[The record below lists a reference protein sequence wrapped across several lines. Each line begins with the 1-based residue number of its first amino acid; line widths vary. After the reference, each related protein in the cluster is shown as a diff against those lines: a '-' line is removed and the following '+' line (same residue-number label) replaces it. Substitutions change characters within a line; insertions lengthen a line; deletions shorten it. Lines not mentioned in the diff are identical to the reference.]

1 MEAAVEARRDGM
13 NETPIAATRA
23 RAGALRV
30 SVIIPARDEEDS
42 IGDVI
47 EQVRASGVDEII
59 VVDGSSRDRTRE
71 RARAAGAR
79 VIESPP
85 GRGLQQNRGAAEASG
100 DALLFLHADT
110 RLPPDFLDQIE
121 TLFASGD
128 VCAGA
133 FRLAVDAPG
142 FAMRWVEHMANWRS
156 LYFDLPYGDQ
166 AIFVRRQAFR
176 EAGGFA
182 PIPLMED
189 FELMRRLRKTGR
201 IGLASSAV
209 TTSARRWKQLGV
221 WRATWSN
228 QLCILAYLFGV
239 SPHRIAAWRDARG
252 RE

>member
-1 MEAAVEARRDGM
+1 METAVEARSDGL
-13 NETPIAATRA
+13 NETPPAATSA
-23 RAGALRV
+23 RAGALRL
-30 SVIIPARDEEDS
+30 SVIIPARNEEDL
-42 IGDVI
+42 IGDLI
-47 EQVRASGVDEII
+47 AQVRASGVAEII

-85 GRGLQQNRGAAEASG
+85 GRGVQQNRGAAEASG

-110 RLPPDFLDQIE
+110 RLPADFLDQIE
-121 TLFASGD
+121 TLFASGV

-142 FAMRWVEHMANWRS
+142 LAIRWVESMANWRS
-156 LYFDLPYGDQ
+156 LYFQLPYGDQ
-166 AIFVRRQAFR
+166 AIFVRRQTFR

-182 PIPLMED
+182 AIPLMED
-189 FELMRRLRKTGR
+189 FELMRRLRKMGR

-228 QLCILAYLFGV
+228 QLCILAYLCGV
-239 SPHRIAAWRDARG
+239 SPERIAAWREARG
-252 RE
+252 R